1 MAKPTESLLTNLY
14 PHVAKQLAAN
24 MTGYK
29 KVLSRFMDARHND
42 LYDIGPCTRIPFGQT
57 DIDDL
62 FNTVKIDINKAK
74 DAIQKTYYGTIA
86 NFSPICA
93 KDPFTVTALCI
104 LRYFIIKK
112 NDKEAEL
119 AALYLAFSGKFYP
132 SVHYGSFPKFV
143 PNEHRE
149 VMEYV
154 INNML
159 SAKYDLKTQ
168 GSTIGA
174 IRSIVKT
181 WMTTYASRFKD
192 FDDTDAVYVLDQLRN
207 RIASFIKNIAS
218 LYYDAYENKD
228 AYLTYDSDSLS
239 EDDYH
244 LADND
249 SFKAERAIEKA
260 VTYITTSSVNYSYCK
275 AAADNNVRTDEIKS
289 IIESILN
296 DKDSIIEIRELV
308 RLIVYSYYAQSKRK
322 DVRDI
327 DFITFTLSAKP
338 NSKDKNYLRQKDIL
352 EDLLSENSTAYTRRR
367 SRLATKLSYHKAVL
381 TYFTLVIHNANK

>member
-1 MAKPTESLLTNLY
+1 
-14 PHVAKQLAAN
+14 
-24 MTGYK
+24 
-29 KVLSRFMDARHND
+29 
-42 LYDIGPCTRIPFGQT
+42 
-57 DIDDL
+57 
-62 FNTVKIDINKAK
+62 
-74 DAIQKTYYGTIA
+74 
-86 NFSPICA
+86 
-93 KDPFTVTALCI
+93 
-104 LRYFIIKK
+104 
-112 NDKEAEL
+112 
-119 AALYLAFSGKFYP
+119 
-132 SVHYGSFPKFV
+132 VHYGSFPKFV